1 VNIPALLSQLE
12 EHEGFRS
19 SAYADSEGWLTIG
32 IGRLIDARKG
42 GGITREEA
50 RYLLGNDVTRIVA
63 QLGTALPWWLEL
75 DDVRQNVLVEMGFQ
89 LGVPGLLKFK
99 NTLRAVEAGDW
110 HDAAAG
116 MLASKWAKQTPK
128 RAEKLARQMRE
139 GRP

>member
-19 SAYADSEGWLTIG
+19 SAYTDSEGWLTLG
-32 IGRLIDARKG
+32 YGRLIDKRRG
-42 GGITREEA
+42 GGISRAEA
-50 RYLLGNDVTRIVA
+50 RVLLINDVDRVVNQLVA
-63 QLGTALPWWLEL
+63 ALPWWSEL
-75 DDVRQNVLVEMGFQ
+75 DDVRQNVLIEMGFQ

-116 MLASKWAKQTPK
+116 MLASKWSKQTPK

-139 GRP
+139 GKA